1 MSEKRKRSNNELDNL
16 PRKKLNETKSD
27 EILQIV
33 RKFQENISDYNKKFE
48 DLNKFEK
55 YLDNPDE
62 YIYDECNE
70 LRRLIQLETEEL
82 IANIKQLNNIEIDQ
96 DILEPNLIALI
107 DNVNKQSELLI
118 TQVDNH
124 EKLTKTYWKNN
135 IFSKKSFIKE
145 KNKLKQFSELF
156 IQNWLNKLTELRFDD
171 ESMKQ
176 AANKMEEYQ
185 TKMNDIFTNIKMYI
199 FNNNCI
205 ELQRHNT
212 NLNDNNLNYYIF
224 TKSRIIYNKDNQ
236 FNLNNIYKDSNIQ
249 EIREQQ
255 SLKSYSFD
263 FLNDDKKYLV
273 FFHSNDDHQTKKFTY
288 IVIYDSIF
296 KIILNEKL
304 IDNIECD
311 QVYLNKNLIIFRRK
325 TSLFANYNL
334 VLMNHELE
342 ILKEIQIGT
351 IRGTGNEFIYASQ
364 MDNNNTITTDIQVL
378 DWSLEITKTIHLQ
391 DENPQQPFYIQNL
404 NFFKAWYN
412 IEFKFFPIVNHAYFL
427 RSNYE
432 LFYFEKNG
440 YLYKHFEDID
450 QAIGIVNSDHFLLIF
465 NHHENKYSV
474 HNKSSNIKEIKII
487 NLKLLKKD
495 AVYPQI
501 KFDSNE
507 RIYFYEAKHNLLHI
521 PN

>member
-1 MSEKRKRSNNELDNL
+1 MSEKRKRSNNESDNL

-33 RKFQENISDYNKKFE
+33 RKFQENISDYNNKLE
-48 DLNKFEK
+48 NLNRQEK
-55 YLDNPDE
+55 NLDNPDE

-82 IANIKQLNNIEIDQ
+82 IANIKQSNNIEIDQ
-96 DILEPNLIALI
+96 DILEPNLIILI
-107 DNVNKQSELLI
+107 ENVNKQSELLI
-118 TQVDNH
+118 NQVDNH
-124 EKLTKTYWKNN
+124 EKITKTYWKNN
-135 IFSKKSFIKE
+135 IFSKKSFIKD

-156 IQNWLNKLTELRFDD
+156 IQNWLNKLNELRFDD

-176 AANKMEEYQ
+176 AANKMKEYQ
-185 TKMNDIFTNIKMYI
+185 TKINDIFTNIKMYI

-205 ELQRHNT
+205 ELHRYN
-212 NLNDNNLNYYIF
+212 NLNANNLNYYIF

-249 EIREQQ
+249 EIKEQQ

-263 FLNDDKKYLV
+263 FLNDKTYLI
-273 FFHSNDDHQTKKFTY
+273 FFHFNDHQTKKFTY
-288 IVIYDSIF
+288 IVAYDSVF
-296 KIILNEKL
+296 NIILNEKL
-304 IDNIECD
+304 INNIECD
-311 QVYLNKNLIIFRRK
+311 QVYLNKNSIIFRRK
-325 TSLFANYNL
+325 TSLTNYNL
-334 VLMNHELE
+334 VLMNNELE

-351 IRGTGNEFIYASQ
+351 IRGTDNEFIYASQ
-364 MDNNNTITTDIQVL
+364 MDNNNNKITTDIQVL
-378 DWSLEITKTIHLQ
+378 DWSLDLTKTIHLQ
-391 DENPQQPFYIQNL
+391 DQNPQQPFFIHNL
-404 NFFKAWYN
+404 NFFKTWYN
-412 IEFKFFPIVNHAYFL
+412 IEFKFFSIVNHAYFL
-427 RSNYE
+427 RSKYE

-440 YLYKHFEDID
+440 NLYKHFEDID
-450 QAIGIVNSDHFLLIF
+450 QAIGIVNSDQFLLIF
-465 NHHENKYSV
+465 DHRENKYTV
-474 HNKSSNIKEIKII
+474 HNKLSNVKEIKII

-507 RIYFYEAKHNLLHI
+507 KIYFYEAAHNLLHI